1 MKILLLPISCVLSG
15 ALLCAGESALTRTG
29 LILDLDADKD
39 VKVENGA
46 VVSWKNQA
54 EFKARDFEGRR
65 VDGRP
70 TVREKVEALSGHNA
84 LIFKKQ
90 ELVNYDEDAFDHLTT
105 GNGYTWFAVIAPY
118 KQKPGLKD
126 VNSFFGNLKNGGMY
140 EGFWGCFNDD
150 NSVWIGS
157 RNSTNFGRW
166 NADNPKVDGP
176 KLEENRFYIVA
187 GRMGSGT
194 GEVSIELF
202 VNDAKPA
209 ASKPFPVNPK
219 ANASKMAIGQERD
232 ATNHPGVESFIG
244 EIARFLIYERPL
256 KDEELAATL
265 DTLKK
270 EYGIK

>member
-1 MKILLLPISCVLSG
+1 MSLLSSCVFSA
-15 ALLCAGESALTRTG
+15 ALLSAGEFAPIKSG
-29 LILDLDADKD
+29 LIVDLDAEKD
-39 VKVENGA
+39 VKVEDGK
-46 VVSWKNQA
+46 VVSWKSQA
-54 EFKARDFEGRR
+54 EFKAREFEGRR
-65 VDGRP
+65 VNGRP
-70 TVREKVEALSGHNA
+70 SVREKIDALNGHKA

-105 GNGYTWFAVIAPY
+105 GSGYTWLAVIAPY
-118 KQKPGLKD
+118 KQNPGLKD
-126 VNSFFGNLKNGGMY
+126 VNSFFGNLKNGGNY

-157 RNSTNFGRW
+157 RNSTTFGRW

-187 GRMGSGT
+187 GRMGAGT
-194 GEVSIELF
+194 GDVTIDLF
-202 VNDAKPA
+202 VNDPKPA
-209 ASKPFPVNPK
+209 VSKPFPVNPK

-232 ATNHPGVESFIG
+232 ATNHPGVESFEG

-256 KDEELAATL
+256 KDTELSEMME
-265 DTLKK
+265 TLKK